1 MASVSVSHLIIF
13 IAALT
18 VSVGVA
24 TTLTVNVQSMTV
36 SMDERGESVAKDIE
50 TDVTIISDPGSP
62 ASIYDANNESVTL
75 LVKNT
80 GNRAIEVGT
89 DPPDVLLDGRYQPA
103 PTVTVVGDD
112 ESSTWDEGDVLRIV
126 VSERLTDGEHRATVR
141 INSAEDTIRFR
152 VN

>member
-24 TTLTVNVQSMTV
+24 TTLTVNVQSMTA
-36 SMDERGESVAKDIE
+36 SMDERGESVANDIE

-62 ASIYDANNESVTL
+62 ASIYDGAGNVTL

-80 GNRAIEVGT
+80 GDRPIDVED
-89 DPPDVLLDGRYQPA
+89 DPPDVLIDGRYQPS
-103 PTVTVVGDD
+103 PTVTVIGDTSTTWGEDDVIRVVVD
-112 ESSTWDEGDVLRIV
+112 ESLESG
-126 VSERLTDGEHRATVR
+126 GHRATVR
-141 INSAEDTIRFR
+141 TGSAEATMRFR

>member
-62 ASIYDANNESVTL
+62 ASIYDADNESVTL

-80 GNRAIEVGT
+80 GDRAIEVGT
-89 DPPDVLLDGRYQPA
+89 DPPDVLIDGQYQPA
-103 PTVTVVGDD
+103 PTVTVVGDQS
-112 ESSTWDEGDVLRIV
+112 SSTWSEGDVVRIV
-126 VSERLTDGEHRATVR
+126 ISKSLTGGEHRATVR
-141 INSAEDTIRFR
+141 VNSAEDTLRFR

>member
-24 TTLTVNVQSMTV
+24 TTLTVNVQSMTA
-36 SMDERGESVAKDIE
+36 SMDERGESVAEDIE
-50 TDVTIISDPGSP
+50 TDVGIISDPGSP
-62 ASIYDANNESVTL
+62 ESIYNGTDGEVTL

-80 GNRAIEVGT
+80 GDRSISVDGE
-89 DPPDVLLDGRYQPA
+89 PPDVLINGRYVPA
-103 PTVTVVGDD
+103 PTVTVVGGN
-112 ESSTWDEGDVLRIV
+112 SSTWGEGDVVRI
-126 VSERLTDGEHRATVR
+126 SFSRSLDAGEHRATVR
-141 INSAEDTIRFR
+141 VGSAEDTMRFR

>member
-24 TTLTVNVQSMTV
+24 TTLTVNVQSMTA
-36 SMDERGESVAKDIE
+36 SMDERGESVANDIE

-62 ASIYDANNESVTL
+62 ASIYDGAGNVTL

-80 GNRAIEVGT
+80 GDRPIDIEN
-89 DPPDVLLDGRYQPA
+89 DPPDVLIDGRYQPS
-103 PTVTVVGDD
+103 PTVTIIGDSSTAWGEDDVIRVVVD
-112 ESSTWDEGDVLRIV
+112 ESLEPG
-126 VSERLTDGEHRATVR
+126 GHRATVR
-141 INSAEDTIRFR
+141 TGSAEATMRFR

>member
-62 ASIYDANNESVTL
+62 ASIYDTNNESVTL

-80 GNRAIEVGT
+80 GDRAIEVGT

-103 PTVTVVGDD
+103 PTVTVVGDA